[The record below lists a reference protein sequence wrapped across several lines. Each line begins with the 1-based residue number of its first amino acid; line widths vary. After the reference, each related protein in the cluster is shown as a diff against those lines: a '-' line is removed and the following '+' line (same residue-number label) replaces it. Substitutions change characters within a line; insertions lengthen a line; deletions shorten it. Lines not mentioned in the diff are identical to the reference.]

1 MLNTKQIQMNLKFL
15 NYYKGNIDGISGIQT
30 KNAILNFQKDNE
42 LKQDGI
48 YGEKTQEVL
57 IPMIKQIQIKIGTE
71 ADGVAGE
78 NTKNKL
84 KEYQRNNDLTTDGI
98 AGVKTRAKMF
108 STEIITWDTIKHFK
122 QSEFTCKDGCGYDD
136 IDLRL
141 VKILDQIRD
150 HFNSPVIVTSGCRC
164 KKHNAEVG
172 GVQESRH
179 VLGKASDIYVI
190 GISINDLLTYTKEL
204 VANGTLRYTYTNS
217 TSMNGVVHVD
227 IQ

>member
-1 MLNTKQIQMNLKFL
+1 MLNTKQIQINLKFL
-15 NYYKGNIDGISGIQT
+15 NYYKGNIDGILGEQT
-30 KNAILNFQKDNE
+30 KNAILNFQMDNE

-48 YGEKTQEVL
+48 YGKETEAILV
-57 IPMIKQIQIKIGTE
+57 PMIERIQTKIGTE
-71 ADGVAGE
+71 ADGIAGE
-78 NTKNKL
+78 NTKKKL
-84 KEYQRNNDLTTDGI
+84 EEYQKNNGLTADGI

-108 STEIITWDTIKHFK
+108 STEIITWDTIEHFK
-122 QSEFTCKDGCGYDD
+122 QSEFECKDGCGYDD

-150 HFNSPVIVTSGCRC
+150 HFNSPVIVASGCRC

-172 GVQESRH
+172 GVQGSRH
-179 VLGKASDIYVI
+179 VLGKASDIYVK
-190 GISINDLLTYTKEL
+190 GISTNDLLTYTKEL